1 MFNFGEEVK
10 KVNDEYDFA
19 AMLSHEEQLIAM
31 RQRDDDDGERA
42 MFEDFRQREGG
53 VVRIIKRLLK
63 EGHINDE
70 EAGMLCWAA
79 NVSIK

>member
-10 KVNDEYDFA
+10 RVNDDYFG
-19 AMLSHEEQLIAM
+19 MLSHEEQIIAM
-31 RQRDDDDGERA
+31 RQGDDDDGERA
-42 MFEDFRQREGG
+42 MFEDLRQREGG
-53 VVRIIKRLLK
+53 VVKTIKRLLE
-63 EGHINDE
+63 EGHIDEE

>member
-10 KVNDEYDFA
+10 KVNDEYEFA
-19 AMLSHEEQLIAM
+19 SMLSHEEQLIAM
-31 RQRDDDDGERA
+31 RNGDDDGERA

-53 VVRIIKRLLK
+53 VVRIIKRLVK
-63 EGHINDE
+63 EGHINEE